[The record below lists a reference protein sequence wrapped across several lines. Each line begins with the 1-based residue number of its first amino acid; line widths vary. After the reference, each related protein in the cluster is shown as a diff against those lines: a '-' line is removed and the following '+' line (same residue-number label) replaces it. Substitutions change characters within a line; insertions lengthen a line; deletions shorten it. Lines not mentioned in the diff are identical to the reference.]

1 MQNNFLIYL
10 KESLS
15 LNPPV
20 RVKKNE
26 PTLDIKTDEKSVQD
40 IPILVKHM
48 ETVKGKNL
56 KNNEL
61 IRKLKKER
69 ASILKKYNLKIEN
82 NEIVSKEEDNDFL
95 PNIKINNNLNDFNDE
110 IKNKIKALTDEIE
123 LNEPKY
129 KKNLK
134 KILKRF
140 FTVNRKIPKRYIYLP
155 IGNTLN
161 FKEIEAINNNS
172 HLDILLKI
180 KNGRFVQLEKDDQMV
195 FDYLIE
201 FGYKLTVEQYIKN
214 ICVNMNGKEVP
225 IDKELTNIAMIN
237 IDQKKKALEKQ
248 RDQTVINKI
257 KLEILKKEKYQDKY
271 LEIIK
276 KVKTDS
282 NINNNSVIVLTWIP
296 RLIFL
301 QSTNTIWDSC
311 MKYSFTGKHGVNI
324 NFVPTGIEAG
334 VFIAW
339 LVNLD
344 DRKITKP
351 IARTLL
357 KPFRDEKDLENEQYF
372 YWPSQIYTT
381 GGQTNIISMFKKT
394 LTNYCIYKQRN
405 LVKGLSGKKL
415 IVSDGVYTDS
425 PDKSMYIYDTNFV
438 KNVIK
443 TKESLEDK
451 IQDFYAFV
459 KNAIDLESNDL
470 EEIIDNK
477 NVQEYISGM
486 RNSFF
491 NSEVNFYNIE
501 ALLKKAIEFKKPLLI
516 KKLIDT
522 LNKETKTHFLNYLT
536 YTFTHMTNYEKEFYI
551 NNIVYFKYMLS
562 LYDKN
567 DMIINNEM
575 FLDSFDRIN
584 YLCSNMP
591 TLGSIVKA
599 YIDHFGFKIYKE
611 DKKYVNNLVY
621 SNLKISE
628 INNIFDNLKI
638 DRAKVFR
645 DIAFASLFK
654 INKNN
659 FYYFFNQNKELIEKN
674 EIKEKEILSVFI
686 YIMRMECEDPK
697 ALEDFLDKAI
707 FTYNDKEKLNYGD
720 NSTIVEIYDKI
731 IGYQNFNILH
741 KKILEKNISIKK
753 LYLDDMK
760 HNAHVYHFNEFMYYL
775 YSRTD
780 KESKDLY
787 NDLYLAA
794 ISDQSSQYNLT
805 IVSNLLEKFFY
816 SERKINDIIK
826 YVKAIPVQ
834 QKNVAANLGS
844 NLIYGLSSYLVYGKY
859 DNKNKEK
866 NCELMQLLLDKNILS
881 FPKEPNKFSFTKYTY
896 MYHSFLNESEEM
908 YKKYILGSDNKI
920 KVSDIYEMFNNFAIE
935 SSRSG
940 EKLSTIDQVFNFI
953 DKHKKDIVDD
963 TDFEFY
969 KTRARIDLSSR
980 ITFNFLPVFDIVK
993 TMKDRKILNANVF
1006 NQYETYILNEI
1017 EDNAGRFFVN
1027 IATQYMPI
1035 LPEKYF
1041 IKYVNN
1047 FKIKL
1052 QKVKETNLILQF
1064 EDNFSNVI
1072 HVIDKPKGITLISI
1086 LDKDNREYFLEIIF
1100 DYIFRL
1106 DSKSIPLIKNIVDT
1120 YKCEK
1125 VIKDV
1130 MNSYLKT
1137 TNNGYDNVLN
1147 NKIINIMKNI
1157 NFLTAYVEKENILMF
1172 VIKNK
1177 MSAANDINLLF
1188 TKEEFKN
1195 KKTQD
1200 TIFDALCHIE
1210 DNYDFHQIERMRNN
1224 LYEMFSK
1231 KEIDDLITANKKRL
1245 LKLFIGIEEK

>member
-1 MQNNFLIYL
+1 MKNHFLTYL
-10 KESLS
+10 KESLA

-20 RVKKNE
+20 SVKENE
-26 PTLDIKTDEKSVQD
+26 PTLDIKTDEKSVKD
-40 IPILVKHM
+40 IPSLVKHM
-48 ETVKGKNL
+48 KTIKGKNL

-61 IRKLKKER
+61 TRKLKKER

-95 PNIKINNNLNDFNDE
+95 PNITISNNLNDFNDE
-110 IKNKIKALTDEIE
+110 IKNKIQHLTDEIE
-123 LNEPKY
+123 RNQPRY

-134 KILKRF
+134 KILKLF
-140 FTVNRKIPKRYIYLP
+140 FSVNRKIPKRYIYLP
-155 IGNTLN
+155 VGNALN

-180 KNGRFVQLEKDDQMV
+180 KNGKFAQLEKEDQLV

-201 FGYKLTVEQYIKN
+201 YGYKLTMEQYIKN
-214 ICVNMNGKEVP
+214 ICVNANGKEVP

-248 RDQTVINKI
+248 QNQTVISKI
-257 KLEILKKEKYQDKY
+257 KLEILKKENYQDKY

-276 KVKTDS
+276 KIKNNS
-282 NINNNSVIVLTWIP
+282 NINNNAVIVLTWIP
-296 RLIFL
+296 RLIFT

-324 NFVPTGIEAG
+324 NFVPTGVEAG
-334 VFIAW
+334 IFIAW

-415 IVSDGVYTDS
+415 IVSDGVYADT
-425 PDKSMYIYDTNFV
+425 PDKSIYIYDTNFV

-443 TKESLEDK
+443 DKESLENK
-451 IQDFYAFV
+451 IQDFYSFV
-459 KNAIDLESNDL
+459 KNAIDLESKDL
-470 EEIIDNK
+470 EEIVDNK

-486 RNSFF
+486 EGSFF
-491 NSEVNFYNIE
+491 DREIDFYNIE
-501 ALLKKAIEFKKPLLI
+501 ALLKKAIEFKKPFLI
-516 KKLIDT
+516 KKIIDA
-522 LNKETKTHFLNYLT
+522 LPKETKTHFLNYFT
-536 YTFTHMTNYEKEFYI
+536 YTFANTPNDEKEFYI
-551 NNIVYFKYMLS
+551 NNIFYFKYMLN

-567 DMIINNEM
+567 DMIINNNM
-575 FLDSFDRIN
+575 FLDSFDKLN
-584 YLCSNMP
+584 YLCSNLP
-591 TLGSIVKA
+591 SIGLIVKA
-599 YIDHFGFKIYKE
+599 YVDHFGVKIYKD
-611 DKKYVNNLVY
+611 DKKYVYNLVY

-628 INNIFDNLKI
+628 INSIFDQLKI
-638 DRAKVFR
+638 DKAK
-645 DIAFASLFK
+645 AFKAIFFSSLFK

-659 FYYFFNQNKELIEKN
+659 FYYFFNQNKELIDKN
-674 EIKEKEILSVFI
+674 EIYEQKEILNAFI

-697 ALEDFLDKAI
+697 ALEDFLDKVV
-707 FTYNDKEKLNYGD
+707 FTYDGKEKLNHGNATDLAEVY
-720 NSTIVEIYDKI
+720 NKI

-753 LYLDDMK
+753 LYLDDNK
-760 HNAHVYHFNEFMYYL
+760 RDAFIHSFNEFMYYL
-775 YSRTD
+775 YFRTD

-787 NDLYLAA
+787 NDLYLIAV
-794 ISDQSSQYNLT
+794 SDQNSQYNLV
-805 IVSNLLEKFFY
+805 IIGSLLEKFFY
-816 SERKINDIIK
+816 NERKINDIIK
-826 YVKAIPVQ
+826 YVKSIPVQ
-834 QKNVAANLGS
+834 QKNAVS
-844 NLIYGLSSYLVYGKY
+844 NLIYGLNSYLVYGKY

-866 NCELMQLLLDKNILS
+866 NSELMQLLLDKNILS

-896 MYHSFLNESEEM
+896 MYHIFLNENEEM
-908 YKKYILGSDNKI
+908 YKKYILDSDNKI

-940 EKLSTIDQVFNFI
+940 EKLSTIDEVFNFI

-980 ITFNFLPVFDIVK
+980 IAFNFLPVFDIVK

-1006 NQYETYILNEI
+1006 NQYETHILNEI

-1027 IATQYMPI
+1027 LATQYMPI

-1072 HVIDKPKGITLISI
+1072 HVIDKPKGIALIGI

-1130 MNSYLKT
+1130 MDSYLKT
-1137 TNNGYDNVLN
+1137 TNNGYDNALN
-1147 NKIINIMKNI
+1147 NKIINIMKHI
-1157 NFLTAYVEKENILMF
+1157 NFLTAYVQKENILMF

-1188 TKEEFKN
+1188 TKEEFKD
-1195 KKTQD
+1195 KKIRD
-1200 TIFDALCHIE
+1200 VIFDALCHIE

-1245 LKLFIGIEEK
+1245 LKLFIGVEEK